1 MTEPWNLRSAAHPL
15 IRGAGRQLERLNAR
29 HPWDHNAHFHPWIL
43 RHLPVDAH
51 RVLDVGC
58 GRGDLLAA
66 LSTRAARVEGIDPD
80 PGMAYSAAT
89 AHRDRHSV
97 HILRRTLSEHASQT
111 GRAPAYDAITLVA
124 SLHHLDLGTALRQVR
139 DLLRPGGTVLVV
151 TLVRPVSILDHAWDV
166 ANALTNPVIGILK
179 HPRPVPP
186 PEREPGSA
194 LSSRMPVRD
203 ATFSLALLH
212 EQARAVLGPGA
223 VIRRREGFRV
233 TLRWQKPGRPRGE
246 LSGGHDAGR

>member
-1 MTEPWNLRSAAHPL
+1 MTEPRNLRTTAHPL

-139 DLLRPGGTVLVV
+139 DL
-151 TLVRPVSILDHAWDV
+151 
-166 ANALTNPVIGILK
+166 
-179 HPRPVPP
+179 HPRPRLGRGECADESGDRDPEASASGAPAGTGTRLSPLLENARAGCDVQPRPP
-186 PEREPGSA
+186 P
-194 LSSRMPVRD
+194 
-203 ATFSLALLH
+203 
-212 EQARAVLGPGA
+212 
-223 VIRRREGFRV
+223 
-233 TLRWQKPGRPRGE
+233 
-246 LSGGHDAGR
+246 